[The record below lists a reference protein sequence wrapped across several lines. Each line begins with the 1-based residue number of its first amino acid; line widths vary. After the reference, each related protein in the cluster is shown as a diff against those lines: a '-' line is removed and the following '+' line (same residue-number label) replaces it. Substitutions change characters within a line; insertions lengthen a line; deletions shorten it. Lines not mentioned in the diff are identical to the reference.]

1 MKNKSENETQT
12 DRVEHETVR
21 KITHKYKMK
30 IKTTKKKKKKKN
42 CNNNNNPMR
51 CAYCLPTA
59 NVHTIFGVYYLSIA
73 FVRKSSI
80 NDIRKFS
87 HE

>member
-1 MKNKSENETQT
+1 MKNKSENATQT
-12 DRVEHETVR
+12 DIVEHETVR
-21 KITHKYKMK
+21 KITHKYKM
-30 IKTTKKKKKKKN
+30 KKKKKKKN

-59 NVHTIFGVYYLSIA
+59 NVHTIFGVYYLFIA